1 MLGLVSLGLIQLSQA
16 LCAHQEVSC
25 WPFPAPWDQERV
37 SPPPP
42 PHSGTWCILSPGG
55 LSVSQLV

>member
-42 PHSGTWCILSPGG
+42 PTLAPGAYF
-55 LSVSQLV
+55 LLVACQ